1 MEQIPDK
8 ELVGLDQDAKEILAE
23 MEQEVPETKPEQKVE
38 EPAQEVVEEK
48 PEEIQQPESQPPQ
61 QQTEEIKTEVSRMIP
76 LAKYQTKKK
85 KWDEEKEEL
94 VNKISELEQKVN
106 QVSSS
111 VESTPDTKL
120 DEIATK
126 WHLDKELV
134 KDLSQIVPKS
144 SIPDDILEE
153 INALREEKYLNEQ
166 KALIEANYQKEL
178 KELENNHPDIDFSL
192 VDKDK
197 LHELAFSPR
206 FAHTD
211 LETIYRAYKD
221 SLVRP
226 VAKKTFE
233 QSGNIVQPEQQ
244 DYSHLTD
251 ENISK
256 LSDEEFEKYME
267 AKGKGGLLKKT

>member
-1 MEQIPDK
+1 MEQIPN
-8 ELVGLDQDAKEILAE
+8 EEMVGLDQDAKEILAE
-23 MEQEVPETKPEQKVE
+23 MEQEVPESKPEQKAE

-48 PEEIQQPESQPPQ
+48 PEEKQQPESEPPQ
-61 QQTEEIKTEVSRMIP
+61 QQTEEIKPEVSRMIP

-85 KWDEEKEEL
+85 KWEEEREEL
-94 VNKISELEQKVN
+94 VNKISELEEKVN

-111 VESTPDTKL
+111 VNSTQDARL

-126 WHLDKELV
+126 WNLDKQLL
-134 KDLSQIVPKS
+134 KDLSQIVPKAS
-144 SIPDDILEE
+144 VPDDILEE
-153 INALREEKYLNEQ
+153 INALREEKALNEQ
-166 KALIEANYQKEL
+166 KALIESNYQKEL
-178 KELENNHPDIDFSL
+178 KDLENNHPEIDFSL

-197 LHELAFSPR
+197 LRELAFSPR

-244 DYSHLTD
+244 DYSRLTD
-251 ENISK
+251 ESISK
-256 LSDEEFEKYME
+256 MSDEEFDKYMA
-267 AKGKGGLLKKT
+267 AKGKDGLLKKT

>member
-8 ELVGLDQDAKEILAE
+8 EMVGLDQDAKEILAE